1 MHDVLGDFTQR
12 ANEVEL
18 TLLEGSRE
26 RELYRKIINRIDP
39 NKVARLQELHRA
51 ELTYYLSDDPKVD
64 RSGPEKYVDIPF
76 YISARMRSVLT
87 LGFAD
92 CQPKDILDI
101 GAGPGHFGAICNGLG
116 HRTLGIDV
124 EFQLYED
131 LCEALGVER
140 QVCPVYRQEK
150 LSSFDRKFDIVTA
163 IWICFDLIGK
173 DDRGHRIYW
182 SIKDWRFLVDDLF
195 AHHIKDEGEIYFVL
209 NFQLDKD
216 GAGQYD
222 QDLLDWFE
230 SVGADVD
237 RPSGTIRLK
246 KETYNARIAPFGEIA
261 KPSAVY
267 GAHETADDAT
277 VRPRMPAEAKSLTS
291 YTRQI
296 RPLIFDARAVPVEY
310 FESLGSKE
318 AYFKSVEPF
327 EKEPY
332 SILGTFP
339 VAGGV
344 NSTGS
349 SQPQFREREVCFDDY
364 GEFYF
369 YSQIGAFKTLLLD
382 PTSSQQQVILDLFSF
397 VARNCVHSLADQW
410 KYQINGLSRAF
421 DLSALVGKLFFSDQP
436 LMLHCS
442 GIAEFLV
449 GVLSQQ
455 GIKARVIH
463 LIRGENLDGH
473 IVVEAFDY
481 ETEKWIYLDA
491 DYGVVLKA
499 GDSFMSV
506 DDLFASVSA
515 NDLSFSV
522 VDCAKKFWPVPE
534 RNFPLKFVGEA
545 TWLPHH
551 NSNLPCADEGR
562 YKEMLKRYVQI
573 IKRYEYGFA
582 SSWYGQ
588 RTSTLHG

>member
-12 ANEVEL
+12 ANEIEL
-18 TLLEGSRE
+18 TLPEGSRE
-26 RELYRKIINRIDP
+26 RELYRKIIDQIDP

-51 ELTYYLSDDPKVD
+51 ELTHYLSDDPRVD
-64 RSGPEKYVDIPF
+64 PSGPEKYVDIPF
-76 YISARMRSVLT
+76 YISARIRSVLA

-116 HRTLGIDV
+116 HRTLAIDV

-150 LSSFDRKFDIVTA
+150 LSSFGKKFDIVTA

-195 AHHIKDEGEIYFVL
+195 AHHIKDDGEIYFVL

-222 QDLLDWFE
+222 RDLLDWFG
-230 SVGADVD
+230 SVGAAVD
-237 RPSGTIRLK
+237 PPSGTIRLK
-246 KETYNARIAPFGEIA
+246 KEIYNAPIVLPGGVAEPSLVRGAGEA
-261 KPSAVY
+261 AEK
-267 GAHETADDAT
+267 AT
-277 VRPRMPAEAKSLTS
+277 VRPSVPREAKSPKP

-296 RPLIFDARAVPVEY
+296 RPLILDAKTVPLEY
-310 FESLGSKE
+310 FESLGGKE

-327 EKEPY
+327 EKEAY

-339 VAGGV
+339 IAGGV

-349 SQPQFREREVCFDDY
+349 SRPQFREREVCFDDF

-382 PTSSQQQVILDLFSF
+382 PTSSRQQVILGIFSF

-421 DLSALVGKLFFSDQP
+421 DLSALVQKLFFSDQP
-436 LMLHCS
+436 LMLQCS

-449 GVLSQQ
+449 GVLEHQ

-473 IVVEAFDY
+473 IVVEAFDS
-481 ETEKWIYLDA
+481 ETGKWIYLDA
-491 DYGVVLKA
+491 DYGVVLKSND
-499 GDSFMSV
+499 GFMSV

-522 VDCAKKFWPVPE
+522 VDCAKKFWMVPE
-534 RNFPLKFVGEA
+534 RNFPLKFVGEV
-545 TWLPHH
+545 TWLPQH

-573 IKRYEYGFA
+573 IKRYEYGFTF
-582 SSWYGQ
+582 SWHGQ
-588 RTSTLHG
+588 RTSTLHS